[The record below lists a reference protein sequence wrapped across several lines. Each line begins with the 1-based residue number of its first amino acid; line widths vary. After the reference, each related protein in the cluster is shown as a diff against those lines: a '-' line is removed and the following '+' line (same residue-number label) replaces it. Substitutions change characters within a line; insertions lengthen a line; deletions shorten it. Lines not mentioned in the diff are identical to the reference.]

1 MTRLLFPLFL
11 FFTGLFFGQTQ
22 LKVLNKSNKQ
32 PIQMPTFIVMIICL
46 GKPIRKEFY
55 LLRQN
60 VKKVEILAN
69 NFGDV
74 VADVKGSMEVSM
86 QPLSK
91 KRENIE
97 RIIITDKSDP
107 EH

>member
-1 MTRLLFPLFL
+1 
-11 FFTGLFFGQTQ
+11 
-22 LKVLNKSNKQ
+22 
-32 PIQMPTFIVMIICL
+32 L

-60 VKKVEILAN
+60 VKKSKFLPVILR
-69 NFGDV
+69 DV

-91 KRENIE
+91 RENIE
-97 RIIITDKSDP
+97 QIIITDKSDP